1 MLTRQRKRL
10 FCLYALPTL
19 AIFIAFAILPFFYNI
34 YLSFSNWNGFT
45 KNIPLA
51 GPVNYSQLFADPIA
65 GKALVNNL
73 KLFLIG
79 LAATMTISLFFAV
92 NITRRSLRERELYRI
107 VFFFPNMLSIVIV
120 ALLWTFIF
128 NPTFGLFNGLLK
140 TLGLGFLARAWL
152 GDIETVIGALS
163 VPWIWMSMGYYM
175 VLFIAAIENIPQS
188 VFESAS
194 LDGAG
199 LWRQT
204 IHIIIPLIWETIRI
218 SLVFFVV
225 NAFSGTF
232 TLVNITTNGAPARA
246 SELLTTYMYK
256 NAFLNSKFGY
266 GAAIGIC
273 IFLILVAS
281 SLAFLRLT
289 RRETIE
295 Y

>member
-1 MLTRQRKRL
+1 MLTHQRKRL
-10 FCLYALPTL
+10 FCIYALPTL
-19 AIFIAFAILPFFYNI
+19 VIFLLFAILPFFYNV
-34 YLSFSNWNGFT
+34 YLSFSGWNGFT
-45 KNIPLA
+45 KDISLVGA
-51 GPVNYSQLFADPIA
+51 ANYSQLFSDPIA

-73 KLFLIG
+73 ELFVIG
-79 LAATMTISLFFAV
+79 LVATMAISLFFAV
-92 NITRRSLRERELYRI
+92 NITRRSLKEREFYRV

-140 TLGLGFLARAWL
+140 AVGLSALTHAWL
-152 GDIETVIGALS
+152 GEIETVIGTLS

-188 VFESAS
+188 VFESSS

-204 IHIIIPLIWETIRI
+204 IHIIIPLIWETVRI

-232 TLVNITTNGAPARA
+232 TLVDITTDGAPARA

-256 NAFLNSKFGY
+256 NAFSNSRFGY

-273 IFLILVAS
+273 IFLILVVS
-281 SLAFLRLT
+281 SLLFLRLT

>member
-163 VPWIWMSMGYYM
+163 VPWSGCPWGIIWCSLSPHREYSAERFRVGFAGRRGPLATDDPYHHSIDLGDHSDFAG
-175 VLFIAAIENIPQS
+175 VLRGQ
-188 VFESAS
+188 
-194 LDGAG
+194 
-199 LWRQT
+199 
-204 IHIIIPLIWETIRI
+204 RI
-218 SLVFFVV
+218 QRHLYVGEH
-225 NAFSGTF
+225 NHQRRAR
-232 TLVNITTNGAPARA
+232 RA

-281 SLAFLRLT
+281 SLPFCA
-289 RRETIE
+289 
-295 Y
+295 